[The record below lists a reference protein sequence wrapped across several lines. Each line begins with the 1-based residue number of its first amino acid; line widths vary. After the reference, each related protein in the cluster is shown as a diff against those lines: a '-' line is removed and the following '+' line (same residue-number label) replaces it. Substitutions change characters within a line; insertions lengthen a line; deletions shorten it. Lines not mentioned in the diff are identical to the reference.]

1 MPLALDVAD
10 EDSRRAAVEACTHR
24 FGGVD
29 VLVNCAG
36 VLRDARVEQ
45 VDPAVFRRLLAINL
59 LGPLALTR
67 LVAPGMAGRGGGA
80 IVNIASRAWL
90 GTFGSTAYSTAKGG
104 LVGAT
109 RSLALELGREGITVN
124 AVAPGFVAT
133 PMTDG
138 VPEKVRLRTLEA
150 IPSDAPARPTT
161 SPRRSPS
168 SPTRRTSPVRS
179 SSSAED
185 AASATPTAAR
195 HDTSGADDDRITARD
210 EGRGVRRA
218 GPGPVRRDAVGGCG
232 SRCRPR
238 GPAPSGGGRRRNA
251 LRRTAAPV
259 ATGPQD
265 RGGLATARSLVRP
278 PTC

>member
-1 MPLALDVAD
+1 VKKVVLVTGAAGGIGRGIGARFARDPRVGSVVLADLDPAAVTTTAGGLDGGAAEIVPLVLDVAD
-10 EDSRRAAVEACTHR
+10 EDSRRAAVEACTRR

-138 VPEKVRLRTLEA
+138 LPEKVRLRTLEA
-150 IPSDAPARPTT
+150 IP
-161 SPRRSPS
+161 
-168 SPTRRTSPVRS
+168 V
-179 SSSAED
+179 
-185 AASATPTAAR
+185 
-195 HDTSGADDDRITARD
+195 G
-210 EGRGVRRA
+210 RA
-218 GPGPVRRDAVGGCG
+218 GTPDDVAEAVTFLAHASYVTGQVLVVC
-232 SRCRPR
+232 
-238 GPAPSGGGRRRNA
+238 GGRSIGDPYS
-251 LRRTAAPV
+251 RTA
-259 ATGPQD
+259 
-265 RGGLATARSLVRP
+265 
-278 PTC
+278 